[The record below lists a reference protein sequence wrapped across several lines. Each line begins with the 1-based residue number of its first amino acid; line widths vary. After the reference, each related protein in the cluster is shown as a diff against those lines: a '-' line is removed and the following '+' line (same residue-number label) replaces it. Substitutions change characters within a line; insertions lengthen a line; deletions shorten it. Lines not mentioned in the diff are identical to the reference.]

1 MLVWDDGLKIRGKGL
16 YQSLYLDSRQPRPLS
31 FVSHA
36 HSDHLGLHEQTIA
49 TPETSALA
57 EYRIGLQRVIQLTY
71 YQDFPLED
79 AVLELRPAG
88 HVLGSAMMHYRCE
101 EGSLLYTGDFKLRP
115 CLTTICADPRPADF
129 LCMECTYGQPFF
141 KFPDAKL
148 VAEELVER
156 VRAAIKENR
165 QPIVLG
171 YTLGKAQEITK
182 ILVDAGLNVTLHGA
196 VFNMH
201 GLYEK
206 HGAPLG
212 AVRKYVWADFHGERQ
227 VDLNERGVL
236 VAPPYVARTPF
247 VTSFEKPLTIMMT
260 GWAML
265 KGANY
270 RYGVDHVLPLSDHA
284 DFDEL
289 MELIERV
296 QPKKI
301 FTHHGPRSF
310 ADILRA
316 KGFDAQPAHPDPQ
329 LSLFE

>member
-1 MLVWDDGLKIRGKGL
+1 MLVWDDGLKIRGKG
-16 YQSLYLDSRQPRPLS
+16 LYLDSRQPRPLS

-36 HSDHLGLHEQTIA
+36 HSDHIGLHEQAIA

-71 YQDFPLED
+71 FKEIQIEEG
-79 AVLELRPAG
+79 VMELRPAG
-88 HVLGSAMMHYRCE
+88 HVLGSAMMHYTCAD
-101 EGSLLYTGDFKLRP
+101 GSILYTGDFKLRP
-115 CLTTICADPRPADF
+115 CLTTVCAEPRPADF
-129 LCMECTYGQPFF
+129 LLMECTYGQPFF
-141 KFPDAKL
+141 KFPAPQQ

-156 VRAAIKENR
+156 VRAALNENR
-165 QPIVLG
+165 QPIVMG

-182 ILVDAGLNVTLHGA
+182 ILLDARLPVTLHGA

-206 HGAPLG
+206 HGPALG
-212 AVRKYVWADFHGERQ
+212 AVRKYARADFHGEKQ
-227 VDLNERGVL
+227 VDLKERGVL

-247 VTSFEKPLTIMMT
+247 VTAFKNPLTIMMS
-260 GWAML
+260 GWALL
-265 KGANY
+265 KGAPY

-296 QPKKI
+296 APKKI

-310 ADILRA
+310 AEILRA
-316 KGFDAQPAHPDPQ
+316 RGFDAQPAEPDRQ